1 MKKNQ
6 TKHGIIF
13 WITGLSGSGK
23 TSLAKKITNFVN
35 KNYGP
40 TLCLHGDE
48 LRKTFNIKSYNKK
61 DRLMIGK
68 MYVKLIKMIA
78 EQKINV
84 IISVVGLFHELQKLN
99 RKTFANYLEIFI
111 KSDIKLLKSKKN
123 LGPGNARNIGLKKA
137 SGKKII
143 FLDVEDYLF
152 APKLKRLIYTYKE
165 KSYSF
170 LLNFDKALSN

>member
-111 KSDIKLLKSKKN
+111 KSDIKLLKSKKKRVFYKKRTAN
-123 LGPGNARNIGLKKA
+123 VWGIDLKPEFP
-137 SGKKII
+137 KKPDITI
-143 FLDVEDYLF
+143 VN
-152 APKLKRLIYTYKE
+152 
-165 KSYSF
+165 
-170 LLNFDKALSN
+170 NFDKNLDTLAKELILKIRKKI